1 MRMKL
6 LRKLLLINWHYIDH
20 ELLELENVNFL
31 TGKNAS
37 GKSTIIDAM
46 QLLFLGDTNA
56 WYFNKAANERSRRT
70 LKGYLRCEVGDD
82 GETGS
87 RYQRT
92 GDFSSYIV
100 AEFTDTQKRQPF
112 IVGIVFDSYSDDKHE
127 HRYFII
133 NNRPIPESHFLRE
146 NVPMSIRDLQAWCK
160 TSNTRAVF
168 YETNKR
174 YQEDL
179 LGQMGGLR
187 EKFFKL
193 FRKAVPFTPTND
205 IEEFISEFV
214 CDVTSEVN
222 IIEMQQNIRIYR
234 DLEFQAEKVLENITA
249 LRKIDEAWQK
259 WDQENARLL
268 EQEFLYDRAEEQ
280 RILDNLDRTRDELTK
295 LKDTLARLAKE
306 EETLTQEQESKRQE
320 AKGLLAEIE
329 RSDIRQKEQSLTQR
343 INQLQQELTDCTN
356 RKNRLHS
363 KLTGHMGNWAD
374 LANCAVKLLPEL
386 RPRAN
391 QLLDINSTCI
401 TLLDQQ
407 QYHTILEQLP
417 QAEVLAQD
425 LAEQITDKRRE
436 LQQQLQAKEDK
447 CRELQEKIRRL
458 EQGIKSFD
466 PRLEKLRELIEAQ
479 VPGSNPRVFC
489 DLLEISDEQWQNA
502 IEGYLHTQK
511 FYLLVEPE
519 AFVPALNVYDREKQR
534 YNLHS
539 FGLVDVEKLIARD
552 INIRPGSLAEYI
564 TTDDPY
570 ARALAD
576 YLLGRVIGCAQIEEI
591 RKHEVAITPGCML
604 YQNYVARQLDP
615 ARYRDPFIGKQAIRK
630 QIDNAKKDLAQLER
644 ELNMLREELDKYRA
658 VPQFSSS
665 LNALD
670 HYKEDADHAAKI
682 PELDSELKGVQ
693 AERDAL
699 DLTWLDRQQ
708 ARVEALEKEAGNL
721 QERSN
726 QINQQKGGAEHAIT
740 SANEQIPAL
749 EFQAGEQRRHIE
761 EKYRQEWLEETGEPR
776 FRQELDR
783 LKTADAIKN
792 NFHSQVARTR
802 NQADKSFNA
811 LREIRTE
818 YNRANHLSLDPDA
831 RDNTAFA
838 NELTQLEETYLREYE
853 GKIREARER
862 AERQFREDFISK
874 LRNNIETAQQQLDE
888 VNKTLKNI
896 PFGQE
901 RYRFKVQP
909 SKGKR
914 KFYDM
919 IMDDLLLQGNDL
931 FSGSFQ
937 EKHKEALEDLFRRI
951 VPEDDLFNGDART
964 ELEKNLEEFT
974 DYRKYLEFDL
984 ISTDDEGNET
994 RLSKMLSKRSGGE
1007 TQNPF
1012 YIAVLASFAHIYRTR
1027 MQGYNETMRLIVF
1040 DEAFNKMDH
1049 QRIQES
1055 IKLARKLG
1063 LQLVI
1068 SAPTEKVADIAPLVD
1083 RTHIVVRI
1091 KSQTSVRH
1099 FDPRTLEEAP

>member
-1 MRMKL
+1 MKL

-46 QLLFLGDTNA
+46 QLLFLGDTNEH
-56 WYFNKAANERSRRT
+56 YFNKAANERSRRT

-92 GDFSSYIV
+92 GDFSSYIA
-100 AEFTDTQKRQPF
+100 AEFLDTQKKQPF
-112 IVGIVFDSYSDDKHE
+112 TVGIVFDSYSDDKHE
-127 HRYFII
+127 HRYFIL
-133 NNRPIPESHFLRE
+133 NSSIPDNHFLRN
-146 NVPMSIRDLQAWCK
+146 NVPMSIKDLRAWC
-160 TSNTRAVF
+160 TATTTRVNF

-174 YQEDL
+174 FREEF

-187 EKFFKL
+187 DKFFKL

-214 CDVTSEVN
+214 CDVTSQVN
-222 IIEMQQNIRIYR
+222 ITEMQQNIRIYR
-234 DLEFQAEKVLENITA
+234 DLEFQAEKVRDSITA
-249 LRKIDEAWQK
+249 LRGIGDAWQK

-268 EQEFLYDRAEEQ
+268 EQQFLYDRAEEQ
-280 RILDNLDRTRDELTK
+280 RLLDDLGRTKAELQR
-295 LKDTLARLAKE
+295 LRDTLIQLE
-306 EETLTQEQESKRQE
+306 EDEESLTQEQDEKRSQ
-320 AKGLLAEIE
+320 AKELQAEIE
-329 RSDIRQKEQSLTQR
+329 RSDIKLKEQNLTQR
-343 INQLQQELTDCTN
+343 IDLLTQQLDQSNKAKE
-356 RKNRLHS
+356 RLHK
-363 KLTGHMGNWAD
+363 KLSSHITNWAA
-374 LANCAVKLLPEL
+374 LAQAASQLLPETGSQAQQL
-386 RPRAN
+386 EDIIASCKELLDNQEYHSIIN
-391 QLLDINSTCI
+391 QL
-401 TLLDQQ
+401 
-407 QYHTILEQLP
+407 P
-417 QAEVLAQD
+417 KAEAMAQD
-425 LAEQITDKRRE
+425 LAGQLADRQRE
-436 LQQQLQAKEDK
+436 LKIQLNELEDK
-447 CRELQEKIRRL
+447 SRELQEKIRRL

-466 PRLEKLRELIEAQ
+466 PRLEKLRDLIQTQ
-479 VPGSNPRVFC
+479 VIGSNPRIFC
-489 DLLEISDEQWQNA
+489 DLLEITDERWQNA

-519 AFVPALNVYDREKQR
+519 AFVPALKVYDREKQNH
-534 YNLHS
+534 NLHS

-552 INIRPGSLAEYI
+552 IKVRPSSLAEYI
-564 TTDDPY
+564 STQDPH

-576 YLLGRVIGCAQIEEI
+576 YLLGRVIGCAQIEDL
-591 RKHEVAITPGCML
+591 RNHEVAITPGCML

-615 ARYRDPFIGKQAIRK
+615 QRYRDPFIGKQAIRR
-630 QIDNAKKDLAQLER
+630 QIENAKADLAKLEEDIR
-644 ELNMLREELDKYRA
+644 ILKEELEKYKA
-658 VPQFSSS
+658 IPQFSSAQ
-665 LNALD
+665 NALD
-670 HYKEDADHAAKI
+670 HYREDADHAGKI
-682 PELDSELKGVQ
+682 PELETELKSFQ
-693 AERDAL
+693 TELDAL

-708 ARVEALEKEAGNL
+708 ERVNALEKEAEDL
-721 QERSN
+721 QKR
-726 QINQQKGGAEHAIT
+726 INGINRKTGSAQQALDSAEK
-740 SANEQIPAL
+740 QIPAL
-749 EFQAGEQRRHIE
+749 EYQTGAQQRHIE
-761 EKYRQEWLEETGEPR
+761 ENYDQTWLEETGEPR

-783 LKTADAIKN
+783 LKTAEAIKN

-802 NQADKSFNA
+802 SQAEKSFSE
-811 LREIRTE
+811 LRKLRDE
-818 YNRANHLSLDPDA
+818 YNRINHMSLDPEA
-831 RDNTAFA
+831 RDNTAFN
-838 NELTQLEETYLREYE
+838 NELVKLEETYLREYQD
-853 GKIREARER
+853 KIKDARQR

-874 LRNNIETAQQQLDE
+874 LRNNIESAQQQLEE

-909 SKGKR
+909 GKGKR

-931 FSGSFQ
+931 FSGTFQ

-951 VPEDDLFNGDART
+951 VPEDNLFNADAQT

-994 RLSKMLSKRSGGE
+994 RLSKMLNKRSGGE

-1012 YIAVLASFAHIYRTR
+1012 YIAVLASFAHVYRTR

-1055 IKLARKLG
+1055 IKLAKRLG

-1083 RTHIVVRI
+1083 RTLCVVRV

-1099 FDPRTLEEAP
+1099 FDPRTLEEEV

>member
-1 MRMKL
+1 MI
-6 LRKLLLINWHYIDH
+6 INWHYVDH

-56 WYFNKAANERSRRT
+56 WFFNKAANERSRRT

-87 RYQRT
+87 RYRRT

-100 AEFTDTQKRQPF
+100 AEFTDTQKRKPF
-112 IVGIVFDSYSDDKHE
+112 TIGIVLDSYSDDKYE

-133 NNRPIPESHFLRE
+133 KNSAIPQNHFLRD

-174 YQEDL
+174 YREEL
-179 LGQMGGLR
+179 LGMMGGLR

-214 CDVTSEVN
+214 CDVSSEVN
-222 IIEMQQNIRIYR
+222 INDMQQNIRIYR
-234 DLEFQAEKVLENITA
+234 NLEEQAEKVRVNIAA
-249 LRKIDEAWQK
+249 LRNVDDAWQR
-259 WDQENARLL
+259 WNQENARLL

-280 RILDNLDRTRDELTK
+280 RLLDDLDNNRMKLKELQDTLTRLASDEESLTK
-295 LKDTLARLAKE
+295 
-306 EETLTQEQESKRQE
+306 EQEDKQKR
-320 AKGLLAEIE
+320 AKKLQAEIDG
-329 RSDIRQKEQSLTQR
+329 SDIRQKEQNL
-343 INQLQQELTDCTN
+343 TN
-356 RKNRLHS
+356 RIDQLNKELGQCREKKKRLHD
-363 KLTGHMGNWAD
+363 KLTGHIQNWAD
-374 LANCAVKLLPEL
+374 LARSAALLPGTTPQAQQLQDRTDNCQKLLDDEE
-386 RPRAN
+386 
-391 QLLDINSTCI
+391 
-401 TLLDQQ
+401 
-407 QYHTILEQLP
+407 YHSVLEQLP
-417 QAEVLAQD
+417 QAEALAQELFNL
-425 LAEQITDKRRE
+425 LADKRRE
-436 LQQQLQAKEDK
+436 LENRLKELEGK
-447 CRELQEKIRRL
+447 QKELQDKIRRL
-458 EQGIKSFD
+458 KQGIKAFD
-466 PRLEKLRELIEAQ
+466 PRLEKLRDLIQSQ
-479 VPGSNPRVFC
+479 VPGSNPRIFC
-489 DLLEISDEQWQNA
+489 DLLEINNELWQNA

-519 AFVPALNVYDREKQR
+519 AFVPALKVYDREKQQHK
-534 YNLHS
+534 LHS
-539 FGLVDVEKLIARD
+539 FGLVDVEKLMARD
-552 INIRPGSLAEYI
+552 IRKSPGSLSEYI
-564 TTDDPY
+564 TTDDPH

-576 YLLGRVIGCAQIEEI
+576 YLLGRVIACAQVEQL
-591 RKHEVAITPGCML
+591 RNYDVAITHGCML
-604 YQNYVARQLDP
+604 YQNYVARQLNP
-615 ARYRDPFIGKQAIRK
+615 MRYRDPFIGKQAIRK
-630 QIDNAKKDLAQLER
+630 QIENARADLDKLEQEIGQLK
-644 ELNMLREELDKYRA
+644 EELAKFKA
-658 VPQFSSS
+658 VPQFSSVK
-665 LNALD
+665 NVME
-670 HYKEDADHAAKI
+670 HYIEDADHGARI
-682 PELDSELKGVQ
+682 PTLGTELQAVQ

-708 ARVEALEKEAGNL
+708 AQVKALEKEAGSL
-721 QERSN
+721 QQRIKE
-726 QINQQKGGAEHAIT
+726 INQQTGATKQAIT
-740 SANEQIPAL
+740 SAENQIPTL
-749 EFQAGEQRRHIE
+749 EYQAGEQRRHIE
-761 EKYRQEWLEETGEPR
+761 EKYEQDWLEETGEPR
-776 FRQELDR
+776 FRQELNR
-783 LKTADAIKN
+783 LKTAEAIKK
-792 NFHSQVARTR
+792 NFHSQVARTKS
-802 NQADKSFNA
+802 QADTKFRE
-811 LREIRTE
+811 LRRLRDE
-818 YNRANHLSLDPDA
+818 YNRENHMSLDPEA
-831 RDNTAFA
+831 RDNIAFA
-838 NELTQLEETYLREYE
+838 NELAKLEETYLQEYK
-853 GKIREARER
+853 GKIAEARQR

-874 LRNNIETAQQQLDE
+874 LRNNIESAQQQLDDI
-888 VNKTLKNI
+888 NKTLKNI

-931 FSGSFQ
+931 FAGTFQ

-984 ISTDDEGNET
+984 ISTDEEGNET

-1027 MQGYNETMRLIVF
+1027 MHGYNETMRLIVF

-1055 IKLARKLG
+1055 IKLAKKLG
-1063 LQLVI
+1063 LQLII

-1083 RTHIVVRI
+1083 RTLCVVRI

-1099 FDPRTLEEAP
+1099 FDPRTLEEEL

>member
-1 MRMKL
+1 MKL
-6 LRKLLLINWHYIDH
+6 LKKFLLINWHYIDH

-87 RYQRT
+87 RYRRT

-100 AEFTDTQKRQPF
+100 AEFMDTQKRQPF
-112 IVGIVFDSYSDDKHE
+112 TVGIVFDSYSDDKHE
-127 HRYFII
+127 HRFFLM
-133 NNRPIPESHFLRE
+133 NNSAIPQDHFLRN
-146 NVPMSIRDLQAWCK
+146 NVPMSIRDFQAWCK

-174 YQEDL
+174 YQEEF

-187 EKFFKL
+187 DKFFKL

-214 CDVTSEVN
+214 CDVTSQVN
-222 IIEMQQNIRIYR
+222 ITEMQQNIRIYR
-234 DLEFQAEKVLENITA
+234 DLEFQAEKVRESIGA
-249 LRKIDEAWQK
+249 LGKIDEAWQK

-268 EQEFLYDRAEEQ
+268 EQQFLYDRAEEQ
-280 RILDNLDRTRDELTK
+280 RLLDDLERTEGELQK
-295 LKDTLARLAKE
+295 LKSTLAELEKE
-306 EETLTQEQESKRQE
+306 EESLTREQEGKRQE
-320 AKGLLAEIE
+320 AKTLQAEIE
-329 RSDIRQKEQSLTQR
+329 RSDIRQKEQNLTQQIAR
-343 INQLQQELTDCTN
+343 LQQELKECAN
-356 RKNRLHS
+356 RKDRLHN
-363 KLTGHMGNWAD
+363 KLTNHLNNWAD
-374 LANCAVKLLPEL
+374 LAQAASRLLPETL
-386 RPRAN
+386 APAREL
-391 QLLDINSTCI
+391 QTVITKGK
-401 TLLDQQ
+401 TLLDRQD
-407 QYHTILEQLP
+407 YLTILNQLP
-417 QAEVLAQD
+417 QAEALAQELSNQ
-425 LAEQITDKRRE
+425 LADKRRE
-436 LQQQLQAKEDK
+436 LKQQLEKLENDHK
-447 CRELQEKIRRL
+447 ELQGKIRRL

-466 PRLEKLRELIEAQ
+466 PRLEKLRDLIQ
-479 VPGSNPRVFC
+479 THVPGSNPRIFC
-489 DLLEISDEQWQNA
+489 ELLEITDERWQNA

-519 AFVPALNVYDREKQR
+519 AFIPALKVYDREKQKH
-534 YNLHS
+534 NLHS

-552 INIRPGSLAEYI
+552 IKTRPGSLAEYI
-564 TTDDPY
+564 STEDSH
-570 ARALAD
+570 ARALAN
-576 YLLGRVIGCAQIEEI
+576 YLLGRVIGCAQVEEI
-591 RKHEVAITPGCML
+591 RNHEVAITPGCML

-615 ARYRDPFIGKQAIRK
+615 QRYRDPFIGKQAIRR
-630 QIDNAKKDLAQLER
+630 QIENAKADLAKLE
-644 ELNMLREELDKYRA
+644 EDISKLKEELEKYQA
-658 VPQFSSS
+658 IPQFSSAQ
-665 LNALD
+665 NAID
-670 HYKEDADHAAKI
+670 HYREDADHAARI
-682 PELDSELKGVQ
+682 PDLETELKSVHT
-693 AERDAL
+693 EREAL

-708 ARVEALEKEAGNL
+708 ERVNILEKEAEDL
-721 QERSN
+721 QKR
-726 QINQQKGGAEHAIT
+726 INGINRKTGSAQQALASAEK
-740 SANEQIPAL
+740 QIPFL
-749 EFQAGEQRRHIE
+749 EGQAGAQRRHIE
-761 EKYRQEWLEETGEPR
+761 ENYDQTWLEATGEPR
-776 FRQELDR
+776 FRQELER
-783 LKTADAIKN
+783 LKTAEAIKT

-802 NQADKSFNA
+802 NQADKSFNI
-811 LREIRTE
+811 LRELRTE
-818 YNRANHLSLDPDA
+818 YNRVNHMSLDPEA

-838 NELTQLEETYLREYE
+838 NELSKLRETYLREYQD
-853 GKIREARER
+853 KIKDARQR

-874 LRNNIETAQQQLDE
+874 LRNNIESAQQQLDE

-909 SKGKR
+909 GKGKR

-931 FSGSFQ
+931 FSGTFQ
-937 EKHKEALEDLFRRI
+937 EKHKDALEDLFHRI
-951 VPEDDLFNGDART
+951 VPEDNIFNADAQT

-994 RLSKMLSKRSGGE
+994 RLSKMLNKRSGGE

-1012 YIAVLASFAHIYRTR
+1012 YIAVLASFAHVYRTR

-1055 IKLARKLG
+1055 IKLAKRLG

-1083 RTHIVVRI
+1083 RTLCVVRI

-1099 FDPRTLEEAP
+1099 FDPTQEDAL

>member
-1 MRMKL
+1 MKL
-6 LRKLLLINWHYIDH
+6 LRKLLIINWHYIDH

-112 IVGIVFDSYSDDKHE
+112 TVGIVFDSYSDDKHE
-127 HRYFII
+127 HRFFILH
-133 NNRPIPESHFLRE
+133 NSSIPENHFLRN

-174 YQEDL
+174 YQEEF
-179 LGQMGGLR
+179 LGIMGGLR
-187 EKFFKL
+187 EKFFTL
-193 FRKAVPFTPTND
+193 FRKAVPFTPTHD

-222 IIEMQQNIRIYR
+222 IAEMQQNIRIYR
-234 DLEFQAEKVLENITA
+234 DLEYQAEKVRENITA
-249 LRKIDEAWQK
+249 LKGIGEAWQK
-259 WDQENARLL
+259 WSQENARLL

-280 RILDNLDRTRDELTK
+280 RLLGELDRTRAELQK
-295 LKDTLARLAKE
+295 LQNALTELANKEKTLSKEQEDKRKQAKE
-306 EETLTQEQESKRQE
+306 LQ
-320 AKGLLAEIE
+320 AEIE
-329 RSDIRQKEQSLTQR
+329 RSDIRQKEQNLTQQ
-343 INQLQQELTDCTN
+343 INRLREKLQQCNYARE
-356 RKNRLHS
+356 RLRG
-363 KLTGHMGNWAD
+363 KLQGHIANWAD
-374 LANCAVKLLPEL
+374 LAASAVQLLPETK
-386 RPRAN
+386 PRAEELQTIISDCKGLLELQDYHGILAKLPPAETLAADLSN
-391 QLLDINSTCI
+391 QL
-401 TLLDQQ
+401 
-407 QYHTILEQLP
+407 
-417 QAEVLAQD
+417 A
-425 LAEQITDKRRE
+425 DKKRE
-436 LQQQLQAKEDK
+436 LSAQLKELEEK
-447 CRELQEKIRRL
+447 QRELQERIRRL

-466 PRLEKLRELIEAQ
+466 PRLEKLRDLIQAQ
-479 VPGSNPRVFC
+479 VPGSNPRIFC
-489 DLLEISDEQWQNA
+489 DLLEISDEGWQNA

-511 FYLLVEPE
+511 FYLLVEPA
-519 AFVPALNVYDREKQR
+519 AFIPALRIYDREKQK
-534 YNLHS
+534 YNFHS
-539 FGLVDVEKLIARD
+539 FGLVDVEKLTARD
-552 INIRPGSLAEYI
+552 IKKRPGSLAEYI
-564 TTDDPY
+564 TTEDPH

-591 RKHEVAITPGCML
+591 RNHEVAITQGCML

-615 ARYRDPFIGKQAIRK
+615 MRYRDPFIGKQAIRK
-630 QIDNAKKDLAQLER
+630 QIENAKADLAQLEQ
-644 ELNMLREELDKYRA
+644 EISKLKEELDRLRSIPSFNSA
-658 VPQFSSS
+658 Q
-665 LNALD
+665 NALD
-670 HYKEDADHAAKI
+670 IYAQDAGDAAAI
-682 PELDSELKGVQ
+682 PQLEADLKAVQ
-693 AERDAL
+693 AERDSL
-699 DLTWLDRQQ
+699 DLTWLERQQ
-708 ARVEALEKEAGNL
+708 ERADALENEADAL
-721 QERSN
+721 QKR
-726 QINQQKGGAEHAIT
+726 INEIYRQSGSAQQAIA
-740 SANEQIPAL
+740 SAQRQIPAL
-749 EFQAGEQRRHIE
+749 ENQAGEQRRYIE
-761 EKYRQEWLEETGEPR
+761 EIYNRDWLESAGEPR
-776 FRQELDR
+776 FRQELER
-783 LKTADAIKN
+783 LKTAEAIKN

-802 NQADKSFNA
+802 SQAEKSFSW
-811 LREIRTE
+811 LRKLRDD
-818 YNRANHLSLDPDA
+818 YNLANHMSLDA
-831 RDNTAFA
+831 EERDNTAFD
-838 NELTQLEETYLREYE
+838 NELAKLEETYLQEYQ
-853 GKIREARER
+853 GKIKEARER

-874 LRNNIETAQQQLDE
+874 LRNNIESAQQQLDDI
-888 VNKTLKNI
+888 NRTLKNI
-896 PFGQE
+896 AFGQE

-931 FSGSFQ
+931 FSGTFQ
-937 EKHKEALEDLFRRI
+937 EKHKEALDDLFRRI
-951 VPEDDLFNGDART
+951 VPEDNLFNGDART

-984 ISTDDEGNET
+984 ISTDMEGNET

-1012 YIAVLASFAHIYRTR
+1012 YIAVLASFAHLYRTR
-1027 MQGYNETMRLIVF
+1027 MQGYDETMRLIVF

-1055 IKLARKLG
+1055 IKLAKRLG

-1083 RTHIVVRI
+1083 RTLCVVRI

-1099 FDPRTLEEAP
+1099 FDPRTLEEEL

>member
-6 LRKLLLINWHYIDH
+6 LRKLLIINWHYIDH

-37 GKSTIIDAM
+37 GKSTIIDAI
-46 QLLFLGDTNA
+46 QLLFLGDTNEH
-56 WYFNKAANERSRRT
+56 YFNKAANERSRRT

-100 AEFTDTQKRQPF
+100 AEFTDTNKRQPLT
-112 IVGIVFDSYSDDKHE
+112 VGIVFDSYSDDKHD
-127 HRYFII
+127 HRFFIM
-133 NNRPIPESHFLRE
+133 NNASIPQNHFLRN

-160 TSNTRAVF
+160 TNNTRAVF

-174 YQEDL
+174 YREEF

-214 CDVTSEVN
+214 CDITSEVN
-222 IIEMQQNIRIYR
+222 ITEMQQNIRIYR
-234 DLEFQAEKVLENITA
+234 DLEYQAERVRENITS
-249 LRKIDEAWQK
+249 LRNIEDAWQK
-259 WDQENARLL
+259 WDLENARLL

-280 RILDNLDRTRDELTK
+280 RLLDNLDRTREELKKLQDNLTK
-295 LKDTLARLAKE
+295 LAKE
-306 EETLTQEQESKRQE
+306 EEDLTQVQKEKQSR
-320 AKGLLAEIE
+320 AKELQGEIE
-329 RSDIRQKEQSLTQR
+329 RSDIRQKEQNLTQK
-343 INQLQQELTDCTN
+343 INQLQQELRDCAN
-356 RKNRLHS
+356 RKDRLHN
-363 KLTGHMGNWAD
+363 KLSGHIANWAE
-374 LANCAVKLLPEL
+374 LANWAVKLLPETL
-386 RPRAN
+386 TTAN
-391 QLLDINSTCI
+391 ELQAIISACQALLDKQDYPSIINN
-401 TLLDQQ
+401 
-407 QYHTILEQLP
+407 LP
-417 QAEVLAQD
+417 QAETLAQD
-425 LAEQITDKRRE
+425 LANQLADKRRE
-436 LQQQLQAKEDK
+436 LKQQLDALDEKHQALK
-447 CRELQEKIRRL
+447 EKIHRL

-466 PRLEKLRELIEAQ
+466 PRLERLRDLIQAK

-519 AFVPALNVYDREKQR
+519 AFVPALQVYDREKQN

-552 INIRPGSLAEYI
+552 IKTRPGSLAEYI
-564 TTDDPY
+564 TTGDPH
-570 ARALAD
+570 ARALAG
-576 YLLGRVIGCAQIEEI
+576 YLLGRVIGCAQVEEI
-591 RKHEVAITPGCML
+591 RNHEVAITPGCML
-604 YQNYVARQLDP
+604 YQNYAARQLDP

-630 QIDNAKKDLAQLER
+630 QIENARADLVKLEQEIGQL
-644 ELNMLREELDKYRA
+644 NEELARFKA
-658 VPQFSSS
+658 LPPFSSA
-665 LNALD
+665 LTALD
-670 HYKEDADHAAKI
+670 HYIEDADHAAKI
-682 PELDSELKGVQ
+682 PTLETELKAVE

-708 ARVEALEKEAGNL
+708 EKVNVLEREVEDLQRRIKE
-721 QERSN
+721 
-726 QINQQKGGAEHAIT
+726 INRKTGATGQAIS
-740 SANEQIPAL
+740 SAQDQIPAL
-749 EFQAGEQRRHIE
+749 ENKAGEQRRQIE
-761 EKYRQEWLEETGEPR
+761 EKYEQDWLQATGEPR

-783 LKTADAIKN
+783 LKTSEAIKN

-802 NQADKSFNA
+802 NQADKSFSD
-811 LREIRTE
+811 LRKLRDD
-818 YNRANHLSLDPDA
+818 YNRINHMSLDPDA
-831 RDNTAFA
+831 KNNTAFA
-838 NELTQLEETYLREYE
+838 NELAKLEETYLREYE
-853 GKIREARER
+853 GKIKESRQR

-874 LRNNIETAQQQLDE
+874 LRNNIESAQQQLDE
-888 VNKTLKNI
+888 INKTLKNI

-901 RYRFKVQP
+901 RYRFKVLP
-909 SKGKR
+909 SAGKR

-931 FSGSFQ
+931 FSGTFQ

-951 VPEDDLFNGDART
+951 VPEDNLFNADSRS

-1083 RTHIVVRI
+1083 RTLCVVRI

-1099 FDPRTLEEAP
+1099 FDPTREEEL